1 MVREKAAV
9 ARATVV
15 VLGEGGKEVLT
26 VGGMVAAGWAAVLAA
41 AGLAVGLVVAPVA
54 AERGVAG

>member
-1 MVREKAAV
+1 M
-9 ARATVV
+9 ARATVA
-15 VLGEGGKEVLT
+15 VLGEAEKEVLT